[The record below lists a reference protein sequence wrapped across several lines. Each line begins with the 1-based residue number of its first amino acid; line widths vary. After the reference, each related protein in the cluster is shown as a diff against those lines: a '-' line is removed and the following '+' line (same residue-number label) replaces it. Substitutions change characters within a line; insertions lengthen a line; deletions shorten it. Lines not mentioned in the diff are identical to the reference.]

1 MNEFPFPPTRIA
13 SQWVIPVHAAFVAII
28 VASFVAF
35 IWRLRRPV
43 YLGDVLGWMVVFAVA
58 VVLCNISY
66 NDEILRPAWVT
77 YTRLVGYLTC
87 YAAMVTV
94 LRFWSPKV
102 STLTALARGLLCV
115 FPPAALLELALAAG
129 CIIPMDF
136 GRQRGAW
143 HHSDC
148 GNQLRYI
155 LFAMHS
161 YEELHRHF
169 VPPVVET
176 EGLPARSWRVDLL
189 PFLDQSPLRKRYS
202 VDDQWDGSRNST
214 LSQEMPHEFTCAA
227 NPGTTVDHNGTA
239 WRTTDYAMVKG
250 PSAFGSPTGRKFSEL
265 PDGATNTVAI
275 VEAAGRRIPWL
286 KPEDVE
292 PTADTTSINAPGSAH
307 GRSRSA
313 ISSYHP
319 GGAMVGM
326 ADGSVRFVSER
337 VDLKTLQAI
346 LTVDGGKTP
355 GGF

>member
-1 MNEFPFPPTRIA
+1 MNEFPFPPSRLPAA
-13 SQWVIPVHAAFVAII
+13 SIIPLHAAFVAII

-58 VVLCNISY
+58 VVLCNICY
-66 NDEILRPAWVT
+66 NDEVLRPAWVT

-102 STLTALARGLLCV
+102 STLAALARGLLCV
-115 FPPAALLELALAAG
+115 FPPATLLELALAAG

-176 EGLPARSWRVDLL
+176 EGLPTRSWRVDLL

-202 VDDQWDGSRNST
+202 VDDQWDGSKNST

-239 WRTTDYAMVKG
+239 WRTTGYAMVKG
-250 PSAFGSPTGRKFSEL
+250 PDAFGTPSGRKFSEL
-265 PDGATNTVAI
+265 RDGATHTVAI

-292 PTADTTSINAPGSAH
+292 QTPETIGVNQPGGAPG
-307 GRSRSA
+307 RSCSL
-313 ISSYHP
+313 ISSYHA
-319 GGAMVGM
+319 GGAFVGM
-326 ADGSVRFVSER
+326 ADGSVRFVSEGI
-337 VDLKTLQAI
+337 DPKTLQAI
-346 LTVDGGKTP
+346 LTVDAADNP
-355 GGF
+355 GEF